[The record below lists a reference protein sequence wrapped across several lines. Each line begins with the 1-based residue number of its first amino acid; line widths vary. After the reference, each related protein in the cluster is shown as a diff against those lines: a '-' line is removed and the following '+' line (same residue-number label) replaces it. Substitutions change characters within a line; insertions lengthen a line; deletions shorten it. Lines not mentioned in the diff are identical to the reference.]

1 MSERRAHLLMQRGS
15 ETLRRSTGSLFAC
28 IVMHPMRNA
37 RSCAAVMAMG
47 SWKQPDERCYIEQ
60 PWAPSLGTKMTPGE
74 RTDRKSCLSFRANFP
89 NLESVGKCRS
99 NIALTY
105 SRWAPSPQAISILKQ
120 TVMPIGRFPSIR
132 SLKGA
137 RTTDKKQKKRAF
149 PIFSWRLEIV
159 MIKQFSFIKKII
171 IKTLVKGKITIDYL
185 KGGKTD

>member
-1 MSERRAHLLMQRGS
+1 MKEMSERRAHLLMQRGS

-28 IVMHPMRNA
+28 IVTHPMRSA

-99 NIALTY
+99 NWTRQELWKAFEHAQRRTV
-105 SRWAPSPQAISILKQ
+105 SPTAPGFSETRHIVPGNTSHDHLSASVGPEVAQRASPSATCDMVWCAEREQEAA
-120 TVMPIGRFPSIR
+120 GRFWS
-132 SLKGA
+132 KNGGA
-137 RTTDKKQKKRAF
+137 CGT
-149 PIFSWRLEIV
+149 S
-159 MIKQFSFIKKII
+159 S
-171 IKTLVKGKITIDYL
+171 
-185 KGGKTD
+185 